1 MTARRWKQSTDFNGF
16 TANYQ
21 MARYILINSFRGLLT
36 IVFISM
42 VVFSLARLQGD
53 PMDVLAPVGMREED
67 QDALR
72 KMWGL
77 DRPLPEQYVIFVES
91 ALRGDFGSSY
101 LYKSETAAHI
111 ILQRLPASLYLGIV
125 ATILT
130 LVIGVPLGILS
141 AVKRGTI
148 FDTIGRGFAL
158 FGQSVPEFWLGI
170 ILIWVVAVQVG
181 PIPTSGMSGWQS
193 FILPSIVISIFGI
206 AALLRLFRSAM
217 LETLGTEYIKLARL
231 KGLSEWRV
239 VCKHAL
245 KPAAI
250 APLTFFGQLA
260 VRMITGATVVEI
272 VFAWPGVGLL
282 AYEAANARDFP
293 IVQALALFVA
303 VCVVVMNLLIDIAYA
318 FIDPRVRLGKGVAA

>member
-1 MTARRWKQSTDFNGF
+1 
-16 TANYQ
+16 

-36 IVFISM
+36 IIFVSV
-42 VVFSLARLQGD
+42 VVFALARLTGD
-53 PMDVLAPVGMREED
+53 PMDVLAPTDMSDED

-72 KMWGL
+72 ALWGL
-77 DRPLPEQYVIFVES
+77 DRPLLDQYVIFVES
-91 ALRGDFGSSY
+91 AVRGDFGPSY
-101 LYKSETAAHI
+101 LYRSETAADV
-111 ILQRLPASLYLGIV
+111 ILDRLPASLYLGIV

-130 LVIGVPLGILS
+130 IVVGVPLGILS
-141 AVKRGTI
+141 AAKRGTI
-148 FDTIGRGFAL
+148 YDAIGRGFAL

-170 ILIWVVAVQVG
+170 ILIWVVAVQIG
-181 PIPTSGMSGWQS
+181 PIPTSGMGTWQS
-193 FILPSIVISIFGI
+193 YILPSIVISIFGI

-272 VFAWPGVGLL
+272 VFSWPGVGLL
-282 AYEAANARDFP
+282 AFEAANARDFP

-303 VCVVVMNLLIDIAYA
+303 ACVVVMNLMIDIAYA
-318 FIDPRVRLGKGVAA
+318 YIDPRVRLGEGTAA

>member
-1 MTARRWKQSTDFNGF
+1 
-16 TANYQ
+16 

-36 IVFISM
+36 IIFVSV
-42 VVFSLARLQGD
+42 VVFALARLTGD
-53 PMDVLAPVGMREED
+53 PMDVLAPTDMSDED

-72 KMWGL
+72 ALWGL
-77 DRPLPEQYVIFVES
+77 DRPLLDQYVIFVES
-91 ALRGDFGSSY
+91 AVRGDFGPSY
-101 LYKSETAAHI
+101 LYRSETAADV
-111 ILQRLPASLYLGIV
+111 ILDRLPASLYLGIV

-130 LVIGVPLGILS
+130 IVVGVPLGILS
-141 AVKRGTI
+141 AAKRGTI
-148 FDTIGRGFAL
+148 YDAVGRGFAL

-170 ILIWVVAVQVG
+170 ILIWVVAVQIG
-181 PIPTSGMSGWQS
+181 PIPTSGMGTWQS
-193 FILPSIVISIFGI
+193 YILPSIVISIFGI

-272 VFAWPGVGLL
+272 VFSWPGVGLL
-282 AYEAANARDFP
+282 AFEAANARDFP

-303 VCVVVMNLLIDIAYA
+303 TCVVVMNLMIDIAYA
-318 FIDPRVRLGKGVAA
+318 YIDPRVRLGEGTAA